1 MKGIENC
8 IFSKEEIF
16 YIDLVKWETISD
28 IPIEINDVFDFNIDN
43 KKYCVKVISII
54 GDDAKLKQI

>member
-1 MKGIENC
+1 MRGIENC

-16 YIDLVKWETISD
+16 YVDLVKWEMISD
-28 IPIEINDVFDFNIDN
+28 IPLEINDVFDFKIDN
-43 KKYCVKVISII
+43 KKYYVKVVNII